1 MAGKVVDC
9 RCVVVDRLQKAIWP
23 LSLVDVV
30 PWSSSMVAQCE
41 SSASVVFFR
50 PPSHVESVK
59 SWKLCLNL
67 SPTSAMYLA
76 GSAAMRFLTT
86 AQDIS
91 MGRAPGRTTA

>member
-1 MAGKVVDC
+1 
-9 RCVVVDRLQKAIWP
+9 
-23 LSLVDVV
+23 
-30 PWSSSMVAQCE
+30 
-41 SSASVVFFR
+41 
-50 PPSHVESVK
+50 
-59 SWKLCLNL
+59 LNL